1 MAAMLRSN
9 LGGNRVH
16 VIGAEGCDA
25 SPETVGGDAGLAW
38 STVKMAV
45 ESGDAGLKM
54 AEAEKSLI
62 RTTRDRLTV
71 DMNTLG
77 LVAAFVLASVVPIL
91 VSVSKEELV
100 EADMVWAN
108 TTLWRIG
115 RADRVTPLSSWI
127 LFQTTATCSAAAL
140 CTMLSQAISLMC
152 ARIPQTSIGNDVIE
166 KYLLPFVSL
175 CYVMLLVSFSCALSA
190 LYYVA
195 WAKFPE
201 TVVAGLGF
209 YYLGISCLVVLST
222 AFIFFIYVH
231 AVVGEGGTEW
241 METDWPTPKD
251 HPMHFTGAFFF
262 ALLCLYCLVPSD
274 TCVLCSS

>member
-1 MAAMLRSN
+1 MV
-9 LGGNRVH
+9 GGNRVH
-16 VIGAEGCDA
+16 VIGAEGRDT

-38 STVKMAV
+38 KTAGKEGTAHRSTPSISMKMA
-45 ESGDAGLKM
+45 K
-54 AEAEKSLI
+54 AEKSRIEDEI
-62 RTTRDRLTV
+62 RATRDRLTV

-77 LVAAFVLASVVPIL
+77 LVAAFVLASVIPIL

-100 EADMVWAN
+100 EADKVWAN

-127 LFQTTATCSAAAL
+127 LFQTSTTCAAAAL
-140 CTMLSQAISLMC
+140 CTMLSQAITLMC
-152 ARIPQTSIGNDVIE
+152 ARIPQTSIGNDAIE

-190 LYYVA
+190 MYYVA

-209 YYLGISCLVVLST
+209 YYLGVSCLVVLST

-231 AVVGEGGTEW
+231 AVVGEGATEW
-241 METDWPTPKD
+241 MKTDWPTPRD
-251 HPMHFTGAFFF
+251 HPMHFAGAFFF
-262 ALLCLYCLVPSD
+262 ALFCLYLLVPSD
-274 TCVLCSS
+274 QCILCS